1 MAEAVFLRHGKVR
14 YSFAFWWRNIRS
26 QVNMHAWNALIELM
40 YNQFDRGLKMEQI
53 TIRIKD
59 RKKAQ
64 TLLDFLKSLDFVES
78 ITEKDL
84 SDTEESKVDDGEGE
98 FFALA
103 GLWAGRDISLKTIR
117 EQAWPYRT

>member
-1 MAEAVFLRHGKVR
+1 
-14 YSFAFWWRNIRS
+14 
-26 QVNMHAWNALIELM
+26 
-40 YNQFDRGLKMEQI
+40 MEQI

-78 ITEKDL
+78 VIEKNISTEMPANAASEK
-84 SDTEESKVDDGEGE
+84 E

-103 GLWAGRDISLKTIR
+103 GLWTGRDISLKTLR
-117 EQAWPYRT
+117 EQAWPYRS

>member
-1 MAEAVFLRHGKVR
+1 
-14 YSFAFWWRNIRS
+14 
-26 QVNMHAWNALIELM
+26 
-40 YNQFDRGLKMEQI
+40 MEQI

-78 ITEKDL
+78 ITEKDV
-84 SDTEESKVDDGEGE
+84 STEPASAAGEQE

-103 GLWAGRDISLKTIR
+103 GLWIGRDISLKSLR
-117 EQAWPYRT
+117 EQAWPYRS

>member
-1 MAEAVFLRHGKVR
+1 
-14 YSFAFWWRNIRS
+14 
-26 QVNMHAWNALIELM
+26 
-40 YNQFDRGLKMEQI
+40 MEQI
-53 TIRIKD
+53 TIRVKD

-64 TLLDFLKSLDFVES
+64 TLVEFLKSLDFVES

-84 SDTEESKVDDGEGE
+84 LDSDNSNINREEE

-117 EQAWPYRT
+117 EQAWPYRHDPL

>member
-1 MAEAVFLRHGKVR
+1 
-14 YSFAFWWRNIRS
+14 
-26 QVNMHAWNALIELM
+26 
-40 YNQFDRGLKMEQI
+40 MEQI

-78 ITEKDL
+78 VTEKEM
-84 SDTEESKVDDGEGE
+84 STEPSNAAGEQE

-103 GLWAGRDISLKTIR
+103 GLWMGRDISLKTLR
-117 EQAWPYRT
+117 EISYSN